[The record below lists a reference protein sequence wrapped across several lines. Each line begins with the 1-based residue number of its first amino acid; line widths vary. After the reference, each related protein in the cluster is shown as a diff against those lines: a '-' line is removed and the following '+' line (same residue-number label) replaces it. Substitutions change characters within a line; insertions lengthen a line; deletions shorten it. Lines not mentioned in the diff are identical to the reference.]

1 MLCKT
6 WLLTLIGQKSPC
18 DILVSRYGSYP
29 SFFISLLTLE
39 SISLTMHYHLE
50 LFEHSFWNG
59 ADSNNNIKLSVVF
72 MVGLDGLIT
81 FLTPNSPVIH
91 SRVPPAQLKHVM

>member
-1 MLCKT
+1 
-6 WLLTLIGQKSPC
+6 
-18 DILVSRYGSYP
+18 
-29 SFFISLLTLE
+29 
-39 SISLTMHYHLE
+39 MHYHLE